1 MLLFLRCLE
10 RHAADHELGDDAAYW
25 VCAYANNQHE
35 LGADVDNPDP
45 SQSAFARAI
54 ELADKKV
61 LSVIDEEGVTFDRI
75 WWCAARATRR
85 PARAPRTRLP
95 LC

>member
-54 ELADKKV
+54 ELANMRV
-61 LSVIDEEGVTFDRI
+61 LSVLDEEGVTYTRI
-75 WWCAARATRR
+75 WWCAARHVD
-85 PARAPRTRLP
+85 PAPRAPPFR
-95 LC
+95 